1 MARLITRKAWLY
13 RNRFYKVSIC
23 FPGHNPTRRTR
34 LQLGSCHRSI
44 NFIPVEKLDLGRVS
58 PCRLICCL
66 TLSHGW
72 LLFSA
77 QKGWYWGWIGFGF
90 STGLGPVCQLSGLF
104 RYNLS
109 VGMQMSLIYSMSWA
123 QFQFFNSSEE
133 RHQKKNQTKIIYSSV
148 FFFLWTAG
156 IKFSI
161 FLIFFRSFLFF
172 AFFLAM
178 LLQHAT
184 KCCASLQGNRRKKK
198 KERGR

>member
-133 RHQKKNQTKIIYSSV
+133 RHQKKNQTKIIYSSA
-148 FFFLWTAG
+148 FFLWTAG